1 MKISYNWLKQFINLD
16 LPLKE
21 ICEKLTMSGLEVE
34 HIIKTESIKGGLANL
49 VVGEVLTKE
58 KHPDA
63 DKLNLTTV
71 SIGNGTTLP
80 IVCGAPNVAAGQKV
94 VVAPVGTTIHTA
106 ADSFEIK
113 KAKIRG
119 QVSEGMICG
128 EDEIGL
134 GSDTTGIM
142 VLDAASQ
149 PGTPLTELYDVE
161 IDHQIE
167 IAIIPNRGDAISHLG
182 VARELQA
189 LTGNKYK
196 KPAIE
201 SIDARGQMRVDVAIG
216 SPAACPRYS
225 GITITG
231 VEVKESPLWLQKRL
245 KSIDLKPINNV
256 VDITNFIQHEI
267 GQPLHAFDYD
277 KITGKKIIARYA
289 TEGEKLTTL
298 DEVERELNEN
308 HLIISDEKK
317 PVALAGVLGGLHS
330 GVTTDTVNIFIESAY
345 FNPAAV
351 RKTAKSFGLNTDSS
365 YRFERG
371 VDPEMVNFALIRAV
385 NLVLKEAGGEIASE
399 VVDIY
404 PEAIEPLQ
412 IEIKLDEFN
421 KFIGHEIP
429 EERAVEILQSLEIKI
444 SRNND
449 GNLFL
454 EVPRYRP
461 DVERPVD
468 VYEEILRVY
477 GFNNIPI
484 PEKVNYQPS
493 VIDNNAPNKVKA
505 KISNYLANIGFN
517 EIMNNSLIAS
527 KLYSEEDLVRA
538 VYMLNPLS
546 NDMNVLRMDLVNSAL
561 SSAAYNV
568 NRKNADLK
576 FFEFGKVYFKQE
588 KDYIEREMLQLTF
601 TGNRHPEHWS
611 VKAQTATSDELK
623 AVAANILQRLNIP
636 AKHLDKVLTSHHITK
651 KQMKAHSLKQD
662 VITISLDW
670 DACLKLA
677 NPGITLKPIPVFPIV
692 RRDLSLVLDKS
703 VTYKEVQ
710 KIANQT
716 LQQTLTRTL
725 LFDVYEGK
733 PLADNQKSFA
743 IGFFL
748 YNPKKTMEDT
758 EIENLMSKLIAN
770 FEKNLNATIRK

>member
-1 MKISYNWLKQFINLD
+1 
-16 LPLKE
+16 
-21 ICEKLTMSGLEVE
+21 
-34 HIIKTESIKGGLANL
+34 
-49 VVGEVLTKE
+49 
-58 KHPDA
+58 
-63 DKLNLTTV
+63 
-71 SIGNGTTLP
+71 
-80 IVCGAPNVAAGQKV
+80 
-94 VVAPVGTTIHTA
+94 
-106 ADSFEIK
+106 
-113 KAKIRG
+113 
-119 QVSEGMICG
+119 
-128 EDEIGL
+128 
-134 GSDTTGIM
+134 
-142 VLDAASQ
+142 
-149 PGTPLTELYDVE
+149 
-161 IDHQIE
+161 
-167 IAIIPNRGDAISHLG
+167 
-182 VARELQA
+182 
-189 LTGNKYK
+189 
-196 KPAIE
+196 
-201 SIDARGQMRVDVAIG
+201 
-216 SPAACPRYS
+216 
-225 GITITG
+225 
-231 VEVKESPLWLQKRL
+231 
-245 KSIDLKPINNV
+245 
-256 VDITNFIQHEI
+256 
-267 GQPLHAFDYD
+267 
-277 KITGKKIIARYA
+277 
-289 TEGEKLTTL
+289 
-298 DEVERELNEN
+298 
-308 HLIISDEKK
+308 
-317 PVALAGVLGGLHS
+317 
-330 GVTTDTVNIFIESAY
+330 
-345 FNPAAV
+345 
-351 RKTAKSFGLNTDSS
+351 
-365 YRFERG
+365 
-371 VDPEMVNFALIRAV
+371 
-385 NLVLKEAGGEIASE
+385 
-399 VVDIY
+399 
-404 PEAIEPLQ
+404 
-412 IEIKLDEFN
+412 
-421 KFIGHEIP
+421 
-429 EERAVEILQSLEIKI
+429 LEIKI

-484 PEKVNYQPS
+484 PEKVNYQTS

-517 EIMNNSLIAS
+517 ETMNNSLIAS
-527 KLYSEEDLVRA
+527 KLYSKEDLVRA

-561 SSAAYNV
+561 SSVAYNV

-743 IGFFL
+743 VGFFL

>member
-493 VIDNNAPNKVKA
+493 VMDNNAPNKVKA